1 MNVMF
6 DRQTEEARC
15 RLKRY
20 RANVNRINNLLKMP
34 VRINGPSKNVTVK
47 IDDNPGGFI
56 PKSHPDAMSD
66 LQRIVEINSTIASYV
81 LEVNEIENALSVL
94 SKEESLVL
102 IMRDVDEMNMETIA
116 AALGYSSR
124 QSVYNIYKRA
134 VNKFKIALG

>member
-1 MNVMF
+1 MF

-66 LQRIVEINSTIASYV
+66 LQRIVEIIYSIPEM
-81 LEVNEIENALSVL
+81 LIILLLSATF
-94 SKEESLVL
+94 KN
-102 IMRDVDEMNMETIA
+102 RRWN
-116 AALGYSSR
+116 SSR
-124 QSVYNIYKRA
+124 IPVMVRCRIW
-134 VNKFKIALG
+134 

>member
-1 MNVMF
+1 MF

-66 LQRIVEINSTIASYV
+66 LQRMVEINSTIASYV
-81 LEVNEIENALSVL
+81 LEVNEI
-94 SKEESLVL
+94 
-102 IMRDVDEMNMETIA
+102 
-116 AALGYSSR
+116 G
-124 QSVYNIYKRA
+124 KRI
-134 VNKFKIALG
+134 KRFKQWKKAWY

>member
-1 MNVMF
+1 MF

-66 LQRIVEINSTIASYV
+66 LQRMVEINSTIASYV
-81 LEVNEIENALSVL
+81 LEVNEIGKRIKRFKQGRKPGTDNA
-94 SKEESLVL
+94 
-102 IMRDVDEMNMETIA
+102 RR
-116 AALGYSSR
+116 G
-124 QSVYNIYKRA
+124 
-134 VNKFKIALG
+134 

>member
-1 MNVMF
+1 MPE
-6 DRQTEEARC
+6 RKIQEARQ
-15 RLKRY
+15 RLSMY
-20 RANVNRINNLLKMP
+20 RANINCINNLLRLP
-34 VRINGPSKNVTVK
+34 LRIGGPSQSVTVK
-47 IDDNPGGFI
+47 PKDNPGGTVS
-56 PKSHPDAMSD
+56 KNHPDAMSD

-81 LEVNEIENALSVL
+81 LEVNEIESALSVL

>member
-1 MNVMF
+1 MF
-6 DRQTEEARC
+6 DRQTEEARR

-20 RANVNRINNLLKMP
+20 RANVNRISNLLKMP
-34 VRINGPSKNVTVK
+34 VRINGPSKSVTAK

-66 LQRIVEINSTIASYV
+66 LQRIVDMNNTIAAYV
-81 LEVNEIENALSVL
+81 IEVNEIEGALSVL
-94 SKEESLVL
+94 NKEESLVL
-102 IMRDVDEMNMETIA
+102 IMRDVDEINMEAIA